1 MQKNN
6 PTSHTGQDTGEVD
19 YWLEAMAL
27 LTQSRNEERE
37 KLEAELALVT
47 GSISWKLTSPIR
59 IAKRSI
65 QSRRRG

>member
-6 PTSHTGQDTGEVD
+6 PTSDTGEVD

-65 QSRRRG
+65 QSRRRD